1 MHTDLY
7 HEGGAHFDAILNAKK
22 SFFFWPADEHPGFPI
37 FWFVRLIAFFTV
49 WYWFFLQMRKWA
61 TKEDMEGGTQPWF
74 KMRSLSAIFLIVFG
88 VTSSVAAWDWVMS
101 IDVHWFS
108 TMMGW
113 YMFASWWVAGL
124 AFITL
129 LVIHVKEKGLL
140 SIVNAN
146 HLHDLGKFVFAFSI
160 FWTYIWFSQF
170 LLIYYANIP
179 EESIYYVER
188 LTTSQY
194 APVFYL
200 NLFMNFIFPF
210 LLFMTRDSK
219 RHLAF
224 IKIVVIIVIAGHWV
238 DFYLMITP
246 GTMQYDGGFGL
257 TEIGVTL
264 VFLSLFLYVTLSN
277 LAKMPLIA
285 KNHPLLKESL
295 HHHT

>member
-1 MHTDLY
+1 M
-7 HEGGAHFDAILNAKK
+7 
-22 SFFFWPADEHPGFPI
+22 
-37 FWFVRLIAFFTV
+37 
-49 WYWFFLQMRKWA
+49 
-61 TKEDMEGGTQPWF
+61 
-74 KMRSLSAIFLIVFG
+74 
-88 VTSSVAAWDWVMS
+88 
-101 IDVHWFS
+101 
-108 TMMGW
+108 
-113 YMFASWWVAGL
+113 
-124 AFITL
+124 
-129 LVIHVKEKGLL
+129 L

-285 KNHPLLKESL
+285 KNHPMLKESL